1 MDSIDVQLCSDKLI
15 NKLEMSDEDSAHD
28 SFIKMIRPALTVKA
42 VAGEV

>member
-15 NKLEMSDEDSAHD
+15 NKLEMSDEDSAQD
-28 SFIKMIRPALTVKA
+28 SFIKMIRPALAVKA